1 MSEENVELVRR
12 VYDAWNERGPES
24 IEQFWAEDAEFHDP
38 PNFPDSRVVRG
49 RDAIAAYQTDQVRV
63 LGDMKFALVD
73 VRERDQTVVSRI
85 ELTIH
90 GPASGIDVP
99 GEIAQ
104 VIEVVDGRVQ
114 RLRVFMTW
122 EEALEAAGLSE

>member
-1 MSEENVELVRR
+1 MSEENVEFVRR
-12 VYDAWNERGPES
+12 FYAAWNERGPES

-38 PNFPDSRVVRG
+38 PSFPDSRVVRG
-49 RDAIAAYQTDQVRV
+49 RDAIAAYQTDQVRI

-73 VRERDQTVVSRI
+73 VRERGQTVVIRI

-104 VIEVVDGRVQ
+104 VFEVVDGSVQ